1 LTTSPAGAT
10 ARFDSS
16 GIECTTPCN
25 LTLPAGR
32 HTFVLR
38 HAGFRDT
45 QKIITIPNDTGLI
58 VDLVPTSGTLHVNTN
73 PPGLIVI
80 IDGREQP
87 QKTPLNVN
95 LPVGPHKV
103 QVVKGSER
111 QELQVDLSDG
121 QFVSKTISWQ

>member
-1 LTTSPAGAT
+1 
-10 ARFDSS
+10 
-16 GIECTTPCN
+16 
-25 LTLPAGR
+25 LPAGR

-38 HAGFRDT
+38 HAGYRDT
-45 QKIITIPNDTGLI
+45 QKIISIPNDTGLI
-58 VDLVPTSGTLHVNTN
+58 VDLVATSGTLHVNTD
-73 PPGLIVI
+73 PPGLVVI
-80 IDGREQP
+80 IDGREQS

-95 LPVGPHKV
+95 LPVGQHRV